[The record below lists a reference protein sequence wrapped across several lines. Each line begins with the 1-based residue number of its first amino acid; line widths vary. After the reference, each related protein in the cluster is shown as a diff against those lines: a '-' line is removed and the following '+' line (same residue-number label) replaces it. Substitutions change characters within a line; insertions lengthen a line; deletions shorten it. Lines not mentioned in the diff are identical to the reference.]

1 MINGD
6 REDND
11 DCDDNDAD
19 SDDDDDDDDRDVTWD
34 KCGVFFPLLSLHDGA
49 VQPTI
54 LSTTNTL
61 TVTIILVFT
70 IDLAPV
76 GFSLLIHAFIRGIQS
91 SCGASK
97 CKS

>member
-1 MINGD
+1 MIMIYDD
-6 REDND
+6 RDDND
-11 DCDDNDAD
+11 DRDDDDAD
-19 SDDDDDDDDRDVTWD
+19 SNDDDDDDDRDATWD

-70 IDLAPV
+70 IDLAPGV
-76 GFSLLIHAFIRGIQS
+76 L
-91 SCGASK
+91 C
-97 CKS
+97 